1 MTERLI
7 KFNRGPLDHKR
18 VLKELDSLGYSD
30 RMKRIALLSRE
41 YQGDEQYSKLLLSL
55 LDAGS
60 AYEAHLALTGAAAA
74 HDTQTILLALKHPK
88 AGVKCRA
95 AGLLPEVVEAEKF
108 AIEQEIVQMSADCRR
123 KLLHTI
129 VVAYRK
135 DWAERLLPIV
145 LTRWGGHEAAILLSA
160 CGEETVRTRL
170 PELGYAL
177 HNWGML
183 TRRYPDLVATYVQA
197 TLSDAPL
204 REKGAVWWRLST
216 AMETLSELRPS
227 RVLEFALK
235 LGPLDVIHPVL
246 RGQLGLL
253 MQANPEGVFKL
264 LAREES
270 RSDFLN
276 QGVPQ
281 GILKRRSLFS
291 IEQWTQLVIL
301 LADKPLHVA
310 KVLDTLAPA
319 CRGAIFAAVYDG
331 ETRRMSIFPEPLLDA
346 LPHQVRDREAARMLG
361 LRDVQNQ
368 RRQLIHTTARR
379 SITHAR
385 ELLEQASRAS
395 SPEDRALAYAGL
407 IKSTALSRRGME
419 ESLRFLTR
427 IKNDQDLVRGA
438 VLEELASCPVTIFEQ
453 QHIEALNVLVDSVIE
468 ARDTSYTTRTA
479 VEKLAFALLR
489 HHALSPEN
497 GLFQFALRT
506 FGRLSK
512 RDGQLML
519 PKVKWESLPD
529 QAAEILF
536 DEIYAQG
543 VEANKR
549 ENYNFVLRMAAS
561 FGKHGHR
568 LPKLQ
573 LLLEQLVKA
582 KSVSSQAVYHWL
594 APYATRDQRVRE
606 LLDRDPSFIAF
617 YEVFAHLH
625 RKRQEWLDP
634 FISGAAI
641 KGKHLSGKTIY
652 LIPATEGFYRWLPR
666 QQKAL
671 GLLLERVAS
680 DGKRSFYERANAIRS
695 LAALPDFYSEKLA
708 MLLEDEEVHIVE
720 AALHAHSLL
729 EEPAKAL
736 PILMDHLDGD
746 RARVAMY
753 SIPRCVRRLE
763 PVLLTAVLSDL
774 LNRERLK
781 ITVRKEAIR
790 LLGAFRSDESL
801 PLLIREYEKPQVHKD
816 VLIAIGHAARQC
828 LDDERS
834 WTMLSSMAA
843 SPQPD
848 VVRSLLGQG
857 PNELPAAVRSR
868 YLQFIV
874 EVANHP
880 EASVGRDAFYAM
892 IPWANGNEAI
902 LATAAG
908 QAILDLQSQDSFRWK
923 AAVEAL
929 LVACQEGKINEQVLA
944 VYKALLNAE
953 MKESWNATAERDLP
967 HRQRLLKLTDKLTIL
982 PQLVRKVLSPLYLA
996 LIDEL
1001 KPNATMDR
1009 TRIKLYLAV
1018 IDWSRTEEAET
1029 YLQHIAQ
1036 VVNGQPHLLDDAYSK
1051 VAQSLTAT
1059 SGEWKSEELLEL
1071 VDRMSTRQSFESSYL
1086 GLAVLKVVGKVLSW
1100 NSQAAGRLRVYRNHE
1115 EAAIRSCALDIWT
1128 ADE

>member
-1 MTERLI
+1 MKGLI
-7 KFNRGPLDHKR
+7 KFNRGPLDHES

-30 RMKRIALLSRE
+30 RMKYIAQLGRE

-55 LDAGS
+55 LDTGC
-60 AYEAHLALTGAAAA
+60 AYEAHLALTGATAAK
-74 HDTQTILLALKHPK
+74 DTQSLLLALRHPK

-95 AGLLPEVVEAEKF
+95 AGLLPEVVAAEEF

-123 KLLHTI
+123 KLLHAI
-129 VVAYRK
+129 VVIRRK
-135 DWAERLLPIV
+135 AWAERLLPIV
-145 LTRWGGHEAAILLSA
+145 LARWGGHEAAILLSA
-160 CGEETVRTRL
+160 CGEETVRARL

-197 TLSDAPL
+197 ALSDAPL
-204 REKGAVWWRLST
+204 REKGAVWWRLSS
-216 AMETLSELRPS
+216 AMETLSELRPN

-235 LGPLDVIHPVL
+235 LGPLDVMHPVL

-253 MQANPEGVFKL
+253 MHASPEGVFKL
-264 LAREES
+264 LVREES

-276 QGVPQ
+276 HGVPQ
-281 GILKRRSLFS
+281 AIMKRRSLFS
-291 IEQWTQLVIL
+291 IEQWTQLAVL
-301 LADKPLHVA
+301 LADQPLHVA
-310 KVLDTLAPA
+310 EVLDTLAPSR
-319 CRGAIFAAVYDG
+319 RGAIFEAVYND
-331 ETRRMSIFPEPLLDA
+331 ESRRTRIFPESLLDA

-361 LRDVQNQ
+361 LRGVQDQ
-368 RRQLIHTTARR
+368 RTQLLHTTARR
-379 SITHAR
+379 LITHAR
-385 ELLEQASRAS
+385 EALEQASRAS
-395 SPEDRALAYAGL
+395 SPEDRALAYASL
-407 IKSTALSRRGME
+407 IKCTALSRSGME
-419 ESLRFLTR
+419 ESLSFLTR

-438 VLEELASCPVTIFEQ
+438 VLEELASCPVTLLEQ
-453 QHIEALNVLVDSVIE
+453 QHIEALAILVDSVIE
-468 ARDTSYTTRTA
+468 ARDTSYITRMA

-489 HHALSPEN
+489 HYALTPKN

-519 PKVKWESLPD
+519 PRVKWESLPD

-549 ENYNFVLRMAAS
+549 ENYNFVLSMASS

-568 LPKLQ
+568 LPRLQ

-582 KSVSSQAVYHWL
+582 KSVSPQAVYHWL

-634 FISGAAI
+634 FISGTVI

-652 LIPATEGFYRWLPR
+652 LVPATEGFYRWLPR

-671 GLLLERVAS
+671 GLLLETVTC

-695 LAALPDFYSEKLA
+695 LAALPDFYSKKLA
-708 MLLEDEEVHIVE
+708 TLLEDEEVHIVE

-736 PILMDHLDGD
+736 PILLEHLDGD

-763 PVLLTAVLSDL
+763 PVLLTSLLAEL

-801 PLLIREYEKPQVHKD
+801 PLLLREYEKPQVHKD
-816 VLIAIGHAARQC
+816 VLIAIGHAARRC

-834 WTMLSSMAA
+834 WTLLSSMAA

-848 VVRSLLGQG
+848 IVRSLLGQG
-857 PNELPAAVRSR
+857 PNELPEAVRPR
-868 YLQFIV
+868 YLRFIV

-880 EASVGRDAFYAM
+880 EAAVGRDAFYSMTA
-892 IPWANGNEAI
+892 WANGNEAI
-902 LATAAG
+902 IATAAS

-929 LVACQEGKINEQVLA
+929 LVVCQEGKINEQVVA
-944 VYKALLNAE
+944 IYKGLLNAE

-967 HRQRLLKLTDKLTIL
+967 HRQRLLKLSDKLTNL
-982 PQLVRKVLSPLYLA
+982 PQMIRKELGPLYLA

-1001 KPNATMDR
+1001 KPHPTMKD
-1009 TRIKLYLAV
+1009 TTIKLYLAV
-1018 IDWSRTEEAET
+1018 IQWNRAEEAET

-1036 VVNGQPHLLDDAYSK
+1036 VVNGQPHLLGDVYSK
-1051 VAQSLTAT
+1051 VAQSLTAAG
-1059 SGEWKSEELLEL
+1059 GEWKSEALLEL
-1071 VDRMSTRQSFESSYL
+1071 VDRMSAQPSFESSYL
-1086 GLAVLKVVGKVLSW
+1086 ALAILQVVG
-1100 NSQAAGRLRVYRNHE
+1100 QAVRWKTAAAARLRAYRTHE
-1115 EAAIRSCALDIWT
+1115 DAGIRSCALNIWT
-1128 ADE
+1128 ANE